1 MKNQDVPDE
10 LLKDVLFLVE
20 NNKVLELRE
29 LLEKFH
35 PIDILDIINDLE
47 NDLKVKLFEVLP
59 LDMEATLLEEGN
71 IEFFNF
77 ILSNLDTEH
86 KKRILEYMSLDDM
99 ANMLSK
105 LDENEQEEVIKLLS
119 IDDAKNVKELL
130 VYEEES
136 SGSIMTTG
144 YIKVNKNMT
153 VKEAISHMRENASE
167 ADTIYYIYVVDDF
180 LKLVGVVSL
189 RDLITSREEVKIE
202 NIMSEKLI
210 SIKVDEHKEEA
221 VRLVSKYDLL
231 AIPVIDNN
239 KRLKGIITVDDIID
253 VIEEDISYDIK
264 DNKMI
269 IIFVVAI
276 IFFIIGY
283 IIGKNEM
290 LTL

>member
-180 LKLVGVVSL
+180 FKLVGVVSL

-283 IIGKNEM
+283 IIGKN
-290 LTL
+290 

>member
-264 DNKMI
+264 DNKTI

-283 IIGKNEM
+283 IIGKN
-290 LTL
+290 

>member
-231 AIPVIDNN
+231 AIPVIDIN

-283 IIGKNEM
+283 IIGKN
-290 LTL
+290 

>member
-20 NNKVLELRE
+20 NNKVLELRS
-29 LLEKFH
+29 LLGKFH
-35 PIDILDIINDLE
+35 PTDILDIIKTFE

-283 IIGKNEM
+283 IIGKN
-290 LTL
+290 

>member
-1 MKNQDVPDE
+1 MKNQDVP
-10 LLKDVLFLVE
+10 DVLFLVE

-269 IIFVVAI
+269 IVFVVAI

-283 IIGKNEM
+283 IIGKN
-290 LTL
+290 

>member
-86 KKRILEYMSLDDM
+86 KKRILEYMSLDDI

-269 IIFVVAI
+269 IVFVVAI

-283 IIGKNEM
+283 IIGKN
-290 LTL
+290 

>member
-153 VKEAISHMRENASE
+153 VKEAISHMRESASE

-231 AIPVIDNN
+231 AIPVIDNK

-283 IIGKNEM
+283 IIGKN
-290 LTL
+290 

>member
-269 IIFVVAI
+269 IVFVVAI

-283 IIGKNEM
+283 IIGKN
-290 LTL
+290 

>member
-59 LDMEATLLEEGN
+59 LDMEATLLEEGI

-283 IIGKNEM
+283 IIGKN
-290 LTL
+290 

>member
-47 NDLKVKLFEVLP
+47 NDLKIKLFEVLP

-105 LDENEQEEVIKLLS
+105 LNEKEQEEVIKLLN

-136 SGSIMTTG
+136 SGGIMTTG

-153 VKEAISHMRENASE
+153 VRDAISHMRENASE

-239 KRLKGIITVDDIID
+239 SRLKGIITVDDIID

-264 DNKMI
+264 DNKII
-269 IIFVVAI
+269 IIFLVAI

-283 IIGKNEM
+283 IIGKN
-290 LTL
+290 

>member
-59 LDMEATLLEEGN
+59 LDMEAILLEEGN

-283 IIGKNEM
+283 IIGKN
-290 LTL
+290 

>member
-283 IIGKNEM
+283 IIGKN
-290 LTL
+290 